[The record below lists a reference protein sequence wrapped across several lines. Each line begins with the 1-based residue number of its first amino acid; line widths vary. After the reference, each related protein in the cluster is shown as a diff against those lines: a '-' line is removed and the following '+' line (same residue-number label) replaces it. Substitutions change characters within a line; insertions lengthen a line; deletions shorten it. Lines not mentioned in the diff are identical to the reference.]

1 MSEPTP
7 KGVLV
12 IITSAKGLV
21 QGVGS
26 DFNHGPPGGM
36 TQREIQEMRAED
48 KAWRDVVVNLCAG
61 ELAEAIMSEGMA
73 IRSIGR
79 KLRGSGWKLT
89 VEAIGYEEGEE

>member
-1 MSEPTP
+1 MTKQTP
-7 KGVLV
+7 QGVLV
-12 IITSAKGLV
+12 IITSAKGRV

-26 DFNHGPPGGM
+26 DFNRGSPGGM

-61 ELAEAIMSEGMA
+61 ELAEAIMSEGMT

-79 KLRGSGWKLT
+79 KLRGSGWKMT
-89 VEAIGYEEGEE
+89 VKDIGYEDEK